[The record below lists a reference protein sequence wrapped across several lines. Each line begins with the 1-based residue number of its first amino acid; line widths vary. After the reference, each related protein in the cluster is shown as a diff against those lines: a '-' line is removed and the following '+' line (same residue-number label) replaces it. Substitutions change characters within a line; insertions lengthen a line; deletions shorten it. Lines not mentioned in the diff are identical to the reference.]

1 MYYTIEGRNNWNGA
15 AFYFSNEHGHLFAES
30 KDKAHTFAS
39 LKDARAVVR
48 LLVKVS
54 EMDPF
59 LGYECAEIVERDAE
73 TNRALRTVETVA
85 FRFYRAP

>member
-1 MYYTIEGRNNWNGA
+1 MIYTIEGRDNWNGA

-30 KDKAHTFAS
+30 KDKVHTFAS
-39 LKDARAVVR
+39 LEDARAVVR

-59 LGYECAEIVERDAE
+59 LGYERVEIVERDPRSGA
-73 TNRALRTVETVA
+73 AKRTVEHA
-85 FRFYRAP
+85 DIHYYRAP